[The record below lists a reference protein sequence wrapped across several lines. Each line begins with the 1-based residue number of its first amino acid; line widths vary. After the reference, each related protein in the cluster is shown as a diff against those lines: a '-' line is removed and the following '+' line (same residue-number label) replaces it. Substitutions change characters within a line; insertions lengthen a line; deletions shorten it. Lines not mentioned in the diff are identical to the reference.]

1 VKVSQGG
8 MGWYSYSRMG
18 GGRLQV
24 PVGAEYSGGG
34 FSPQRGH

>member
-1 VKVSQGG
+1 VKVPQGG
-8 MGWYSYSRMG
+8 MGRYSRMG

-34 FSPQRGH
+34 FSPQRGR